1 MSYRSPFVLA
11 LLLSLLVPVAVA
23 RAAIEIVAHDAVVDH
38 ANRRTTFS
46 LTFTQ
51 PPDFWTT
58 DENGQPANAFQCFYD
73 AEPADDEIGFAGED
87 VVIIR
92 GAEIRFANDIP
103 VRESLNESGEEFP
116 NAEGWGPMRGSVAY
130 ELDGATISFTTGWD
144 LLRETDDDFAYRLFA
159 LEQAELTH
167 EVTFFSR
174 VLVPLPAPLLSGL
187 AGLVMVFLRPKKNSP
202 RRHGVHGEQGEHS
215 VI

>member
-1 MSYRSPFVLA
+1 MLYRPSFVLA
-11 LLLSLLVPVAVA
+11 SLLSLLLPAAVA
-23 RAAIEIVAHDAVVDH
+23 RGAFEIVAHDAVVDH
-38 ANRRTTFS
+38 HNRQTTFS
-46 LTFTQ
+46 FTFTET
-51 PPDFWTT
+51 PDFWTT
-58 DENGQPANAFQCFYD
+58 NADGQPAHAFQVFYD

-87 VVIIR
+87 VVILR

-116 NAEGWGPMRGSVAY
+116 NAEGWGETRGSVDY

-144 LLRETDDDFAYRLFA
+144 LLRETDNDFGYRLFA

-174 VLVPLPAPLLSGL
+174 ILVPLPAPVLLGVVS
-187 AGLVMVFLRPKKNSP
+187 LVLIRSA
-202 RRHGVHGEQGEHS
+202 RRTLHRKSIGPYSQR
-215 VI
+215 